1 MKETIQ
7 ASDRSACLADRTN
20 GRALQCYVCL
30 SIVPCLSACN
40 VMYCG

>member
-7 ASDRSACLADRTN
+7 ASDRSAFLADRTN
-20 GRALQCYVCL
+20 VARYSVTSVCL
-30 SIVPCLSACN
+30 SVPCLSACN